1 MKDAPDWKTPKW
13 PFLLANAMF
22 LAAAAGVIY
31 AAHRPI
37 SRTEEILVC
46 VMAGL
51 GALVGCWPFIL
62 DYRATEKLIE
72 VNGLTTVMEQLE
84 DLKKFSTQI
93 ATATDQWARVQ
104 ETTKGHADKTVA
116 SAKEITD
123 RMTTEIREFN
133 EFQAKLND
141 MEKGAL
147 KLEIEKLRRGEGE
160 WMQVVARIL
169 DHVFSLY
176 TAAGRSGQPELAEQ
190 IGLFQ
195 TACRDAARRVG
206 LVPFGVEPNEKFDPA
221 KHRAQGV
228 ENPAA
233 GAPITGLLAPGVMFQ
248 GRLIRQ
254 ALVKLAGDEPA
265 AQSGAAA
272 EAVAAPEKM
281 SAVEKAEPVTTEKPA
296 QNELTLEARLS
307 IYF

>member
-13 PFLLANAMF
+13 PFLLAYVVF
-22 LAAAAGVIY
+22 LAAAAGVIH

-37 SRTEEILVC
+37 SQTEEILVC
-46 VMAGL
+46 VMVGL
-51 GALVGCWPFIL
+51 GSLAGCWPFIL

-72 VNGLTTVMEQLE
+72 VNGMTTVMEQLE
-84 DLKKFSTQI
+84 DLKQYSAQI

-116 SAKEITD
+116 TAKEITD
-123 RMTTEIREFN
+123 RMTAEIREFN

-147 KLEIEKLRRGEGE
+147 KLEVEKLRRGEGE

-190 IGLFQ
+190 IALFQ

-221 KHRAQGV
+221 RHRAQGV

-233 GAPITGLLAPGVMFQ
+233 GTLVTGLLAPGVTFQ
-248 GRLIRQ
+248 GRLIRL
-254 ALVKLAGDEPA
+254 ALVKLAGENETA
-265 AQSGAAA
+265 AQPATVA
-272 EAVAAPEKM
+272 EVVAGEEKIP
-281 SAVEKAEPVTTEKPA
+281 AVEKPEAVEGTA
-296 QNELTLEARLS
+296 NDELTLEPD
-307 IYF
+307 

>member
-13 PFLLANAMF
+13 PFLLANAAF
-22 LAAAAGVIY
+22 LAAATGVIY

-37 SRTEEILVC
+37 SRMEEILVC
-46 VMAGL
+46 AMVGL
-51 GALVGCWPFIL
+51 GALAGCWPFIL
-62 DYRATEKLIE
+62 DYRATGKLIE
-72 VNGLTTVMEQLE
+72 VNALTTVMEQMQ
-84 DLKKFSTQI
+84 DLKKYSAQI

-104 ETTKGHADKTVA
+104 ETTKGHTDKTVA
-116 SAKEITD
+116 AAKEITD
-123 RMTTEIREFN
+123 KMAEEIHEFN

-206 LVPFGVEPNEKFDPA
+206 LVPFGVEPDEKFDPA
-221 KHRAQGV
+221 RHRAQGV
-228 ENPAA
+228 EHPVA
-233 GAPITGLLAPGVMFQ
+233 GTPVTGLLAPGVTFQ
-248 GRLIRQ
+248 GRLIRL
-254 ALVKLAGDEPA
+254 ALVKLAGEEPA
-265 AQSGAAA
+265 AGAEVTAAKEQVPVVEKPESTNGAA
-272 EAVAAPEKM
+272 
-281 SAVEKAEPVTTEKPA
+281 
-296 QNELTLEARLS
+296 QDELTLEPD
-307 IYF
+307 